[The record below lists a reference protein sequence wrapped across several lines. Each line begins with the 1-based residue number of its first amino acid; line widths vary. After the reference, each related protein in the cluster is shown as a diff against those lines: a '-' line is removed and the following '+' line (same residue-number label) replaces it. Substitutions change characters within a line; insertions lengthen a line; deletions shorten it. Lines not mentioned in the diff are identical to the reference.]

1 VLADWPEHLR
11 LGFGCVDVRCPGPET
26 PETIAA
32 RVRAALQYLPAARLS
47 LNPDCGFAPS
57 GNNPIPLD
65 EAYAKL
71 KALAAAA
78 AQLRVEVLAG

>member
-1 VLADWPEHLR
+1 
-11 LGFGCVDVRCPGPET
+11 VRSAEIDT

-32 RVRAALQYLPAARLS
+32 RVRSALRHVPAERLT

-65 EAYAKL
+65 EPYAKL
-71 KALAAAA
+71 KALAGAAA
-78 AQLRVEVLAG
+78 ILRQAIEK